1 MDKIKV
7 VDENKQVSK
16 AVESLN
22 EEILL
27 TLLSEANQ
35 RIAFQDGMIKSSLS
49 HSWTLAGILG
59 TVASSM
65 VAILV
70 SQLFGDKLVIPVVI
84 MSAYGLLA
92 SSGVLAY
99 LFLSNCLFVG
109 WIGPGDIPADMLRED
124 VTEEMAKLDYKDWHR
139 FIVSSRLLSAQRD
152 IEYNDKVQA
161 SVVKT
166 YRIATFLTI
175 GAIILASVILA
186 ALLLA

>member
-1 MDKIKV
+1 MDKIESV
-7 VDENKQVSK
+7 PENKQVSK

-35 RIAFQDGMIKSSLS
+35 RIAFQDSMIRSSLS

-84 MSAYGLLA
+84 MSAYGLFA

-124 VTEEMAKLDYKDWHR
+124 VTEKIANLDYEDWYR

-152 IEYNDKVQA
+152 IEYNDMVQT
-161 SVVKT
+161 SVVKA
-166 YRIATFLTI
+166 YRVSVFLTL
-175 GAIILASVILA
+175 GAILLA
-186 ALLLA
+186 AILLTILLLV

>member
-1 MDKIKV
+1 MDKIKD

-27 TLLSEANQ
+27 TLLNEANQ

-109 WIGPGDIPADMLRED
+109 WVGPGDIPGDMLRED
-124 VTEEMAKLDYKDWHR
+124 VIEEMDKLDYKDWHR
-139 FIVSSRLLSAQRD
+139 FIISSRLLSAQRD
-152 IEYNDKVQA
+152 IEYNDMVQTSIVKA
-161 SVVKT
+161 YRVSV
-166 YRIATFLTI
+166 FLTL
-175 GAIILASVILA
+175 GAILLA
-186 ALLLA
+186 AILLTVLLLV